1 MMQLHRH
8 MPNSVLCAAGRASA
22 SQTDQFIPDTGTA
35 SGTQSSCP
43 TIGQV
48 RSGPFALPNCR
59 WLLVLCGF
67 WLAFPTSLTAA
78 GKIFPIQEFEE
89 VRDRWIGLETTV
101 EGRRTVYD
109 PALIKLKN
117 STIYFKP
124 QGALPKLLNRS
135 SNLRLTG
142 TLEKVDGKLVFRV
155 TSVAEGPNDQEQYAA
170 RERDIKRTVPS
181 EWYALADWVE
191 SRGNFYQDSVLLE
204 KAGDCRRRGFDI
216 ERQQLPEKDHQAR
229 MQLAGRAAELGIPD
243 TVRQELVH
251 EAYILRRNA
260 ILANP
265 EVVAEEQLMTDMVQD
280 LPGCKTPLPA
290 DDPALRQRYLVNP
303 ESVYAATKPGDR
315 PVLHRMLWSSLAL
328 TRLERQLAADYQNGF
343 EIASK
348 IDEEVPEFH
357 ARAETYR
364 EKMLQVRASNV
375 ENMTRAEVLELRQS
389 YIDRK
394 QPKLGDEAVEG
405 WLQWRKKRL
414 KAEDVEG
421 ILNLADQY
429 EELLKQP
436 ETKLRLLMEAATQHP
451 ESGEVAERLKKL
463 GYRYHG
469 DKWITEEQF
478 AAIPAGRLELALQAG
493 RVEVGM
499 TSAQVQKSLGVPFSM
514 TRIGAA
520 GIINEIWTYPSPG
533 SKQPIMVY
541 LIRRLPATESTVV
554 GIDAL
559 P

>member
-1 MMQLHRH
+1 MKRLLRGTSM
-8 MPNSVLCAAGRASA
+8 
-22 SQTDQFIPDTGTA
+22 TGW
-35 SGTQSSCP
+35 GGLKP
-43 TIGQV
+43 TLRCI
-48 RSGPFALPNCR
+48 
-59 WLLVLCGF
+59 LVLCGL
-67 WLAFPTSLTAA
+67 WLAFPTSLSAA
-78 GKIFPIQEFEE
+78 GKVFPIQEFEE

-124 QGALPKLLNRS
+124 QGPLPKLINRS

-142 TLEKVDGKLVFRV
+142 TLENVDGKLTFRV
-155 TSVAEGPNDQEQYAA
+155 TSVAEGPSDQEQYSA
-170 RERDIKRTVPS
+170 REREIKRTVPA

-191 SRGNFYQDSVLLE
+191 VRGNFYQDSTLLE
-204 KAGDCRRRGFDI
+204 KAADCRRRGFDI

-229 MQLAGRAAELGIPD
+229 MQLASRAAGLGIPD
-243 TVRQELVH
+243 SVRQELIH

-260 ILANP
+260 LQEKP
-265 EVVAEEQLMTDMVQD
+265 EPAAEEQLMTDMEQD

-290 DDPALRQRYLVNP
+290 DDPSLRQRYLVSP
-303 ESVYAATKPGDR
+303 ESVYAATKLAER
-315 PVLHRMLWSSLAL
+315 PILHRLLWSSLEL
-328 TRLERQLAADYQNGF
+328 NRLERQLAEDYQNGF

-348 IDEEVPEFH
+348 IDEELPEFH

-375 ENMTRAEVLELRQS
+375 ENMTRSEVLELRKS

-414 KAEDVEG
+414 KPEDIEG
-421 ILNLADQY
+421 VLNLADQY

-436 ETKLRLLMEAATQHP
+436 ETKLRLLIEAAALHP
-451 ESGEVAERLKKL
+451 ASAELAERLKGM
-463 GYRYHG
+463 GYRRHD
-469 DKWITEEQF
+469 DKWITEAQF
-478 AAIPAGRLELALQAG
+478 NALPKGRLELALQAG

-499 TSAQVQKSLGVPFSM
+499 TSTQIHKSLGVPSST

-520 GIINEIWTYPSPG
+520 GIINEIWTYQSPG
-533 SKQPIMVY
+533 SPQPLMIY

-554 GIDAL
+554 GVDTL

>member
-1 MMQLHRH
+1 MTLSGKNLVMG
-8 MPNSVLCAAGRASA
+8 GRGSCRSDKSA
-22 SQTDQFIPDTGTA
+22 DV
-35 SGTQSSCP
+35 
-43 TIGQV
+43 V
-48 RSGPFALPNCR
+48 RRPRFGGNLALPHVR
-59 WLLVLCGF
+59 WILVFCGLWF
-67 WLAFPTSLTAA
+67 AFPTSVSAA
-78 GKIFPIQEFEE
+78 GKVFPIQEFEGI
-89 VRDRWIGLETTV
+89 RDRWIGLETTV

-124 QGALPKLLNRS
+124 QGPLPKLLNRS

-142 TLEKVDGKLVFRV
+142 TLEKVDGKLVFQV
-155 TSVAEGPNDQEQYAA
+155 TSIAEGPNDNEQYSA
-170 RERDIKRTVPS
+170 REREIKRTVPAD
-181 EWYALADWVE
+181 WYALADWVE
-191 SRGNFYQDSVLLE
+191 TRGNFYQDSELLE
-204 KAGDCRRRGFDI
+204 KARDCRRRGFDI

-229 MQLAGRAAELGIPD
+229 MQLASRTTALGIPD
-243 TVRQELVH
+243 TVRQELIH
-251 EAYILRRNA
+251 EAYILRRA
-260 ILANP
+260 VILANP
-265 EVVAEEQLMTDMVQD
+265 EPAAEEQLMTDMEQD

-303 ESVYAATKPGDR
+303 EPVYAATKPAER
-315 PVLHRMLWSSLAL
+315 PILHRLLWSSLAL
-328 TRLERQLAADYQNGF
+328 LRLERQLAADYQNGF
-343 EIASK
+343 AIASK
-348 IDEEVPEFH
+348 IDEELPEFH

-375 ENMTRAEVLELRQS
+375 ENMTRSEVLQLRQS

-436 ETKLRLLMEAATQHP
+436 ETRLRMLLEAAAQHP
-451 ESGEVAERLKKL
+451 ESAEVAERLKKL
-463 GYRYHG
+463 GYRLHG

-478 AAIPAGRLELALQAG
+478 AAIPAGRMELALQAG

-499 TSAQVQKSLGVPFSM
+499 TSAQVQKSLGVPSSM
-514 TRIGAA
+514 TRIGAT
-520 GIINEIWTYPSPG
+520 GIINEIWTFQSPG
-533 SKQPIMVY
+533 NKQPIMIY
-541 LIRRLPATESTVV
+541 LTRRLPATESTVV
-554 GIDAL
+554 GIDTL